1 MPSHGALCRAEL
13 WRGLPCWRVTLA
25 QGDSLLVAEQGAQVL
40 SWVSDGRERLFLSP
54 GSAAD
59 GHTAIRGGVPICW
72 PQFNQRGPLPK
83 HGFARNVAWRL
94 GAFESADDRAELR
107 LHLEANAQ
115 TLGIWPHHFE
125 LTLVLRLQARR
136 LRLVLEAHN
145 PGDTAWAFTG
155 ALHSYLRVDDLS
167 QARLWGLAGQAEW
180 NSLLRDA
187 AGHGASVIALDGP
200 FDRIYAAANQAL
212 RLVDGA
218 HGLTV
223 SQSASWAN
231 TVVWNPGGGLPDL
244 PEAHHRHM
252 LCVEAAQVL
261 AATTVAAGE
270 RWVGWQQFDVL
281 TG

>member
-1 MPSHGALCRAEL
+1 MSSHGALCRTEL

-83 HGFARNVAWRL
+83 HGFARNVSWRM
-94 GAFESADDRAELR
+94 GAFEPADDHAELR
-107 LHLEANAQ
+107 LHLEPSAQ
-115 TLGIWPHHFE
+115 TLVLWPHHFE

-136 LRLVLEAHN
+136 LHLALEAHN

-180 NSLLRDA
+180 DSLRDV
-187 AGHGASVIALDGP
+187 AGQGAPVIALDGP
-200 FDRIYAAANQAL
+200 FDRIYAAADQAL

-223 SQSASWAN
+223 SQSASWGN

>member
-1 MPSHGALCRAEL
+1 M
-13 WRGLPCWRVTLA
+13 PCWRVTLA

-83 HGFARNVAWRL
+83 HGFARNVSWRM
-94 GAFESADDRAELR
+94 GAFEPAEDRAELR
-107 LHLEANAQ
+107 LHLEASAQ
-115 TLGIWPHHFE
+115 TLVLWPHHFE

-136 LRLVLEAHN
+136 LHLALEAHN

-155 ALHSYLRVDDLS
+155 ALHSYLRVDDLG
-167 QARLWGLAGQAEW
+167 QARLWGLTGQAEW
-180 NSLLRDA
+180 DSLRDV
-187 AGHGASVIALDGP
+187 AGQGDSVIALDGP
-200 FDRIYAAANQAL
+200 FDRIYAAADQAL
-212 RLVDGA
+212 RLVDGT

-244 PEAHHRHM
+244 PEAQHRHM

-261 AATTVAAGE
+261 AATTVEAGE
-270 RWVGWQQFDVL
+270 SWVGWQQFDVL